1 MLNKVL
7 IKLTMPAINESF
19 DLFLPVNEIIWK
31 VKKMMIKSI
40 SDLTGSELID
50 NKNYILMNK
59 NNSRVYHNNEI
70 IINTDIRNGTE
81 LLIYINN

>member
-81 LLIYINN
+81 LLIYIN